1 MEELMISIND
11 YPSIQEAINHMKSDS
26 VLILDDQVYDE
37 TIYIDKPVKII
48 GQNNTVLNFNNR
60 QFIIEKGADVEL
72 KNLMISIQPTDFE
85 ANILVRDSSLKI
97 VECHLDVKTQSRDLY
112 AVLWAENSYVSF
124 QHMNIK
130 SEANLIKSIHGKVF
144 ELNGNNIDLDKCL
157 LGVEVHGSEVIEI
170 CNNKITCSMNFLRMS
185 KIYDFKIEGNEF
197 LIPLEPILSKP
208 RFFILDGVENGDI
221 AQIKG
226 NIFDAEKT
234 LNILIHNGQSVSR
247 TLEFSENTFKLKQD
261 IKAAIKF
268 DKINGLV
275 KLDKNNLDDGKI
287 IANQCGEITICTSI
301 FRRFTA
307 IKSKHIRLVKNE
319 KLQQI
324 IIEDSYHIHLKNN
337 EINNIV
343 SNEDAIKLTS
353 IDKIRL
359 EGNTVTSIDHGV
371 SVLNAGD
378 NLESLFI
385 NNEFKNC
392 KKRAINMTST
402 TQIKNIKSEL
412 YVKNNIFINNDKA
425 LFMDDQNMKH
435 CTIDEN
441 YFDNN
446 KDAVVLLGGKKTG
459 DLKVT
464 GNFYT
469 ASNQKLEV
477 RKASLCHL
485 THNNL
490 SNSKIHIRGCDDI
503 LIHGNFY
510 DNPGSKRGKCLDNE
524 VCVKLGGHLTVSH
537 NRILKGRV
545 KNEVKE
551 TFDTLNITA
560 YERHPAVTIH
570 DNTQLEGYEKKS
582 LFSTYQPKTLEL
594 YPDASLLS
602 LLQYEGDTEHNLS
615 MMDMDEVMRRDFLD
629 LRSSFVDL
637 KDLVQSQVIRKNIHA
652 IVENLQIEIL
662 AGRDSNDIY
671 RFIVKTN
678 ETVEMLKIYT
688 TMEATVD
695 SITEKRIVS
704 VLSNYM
710 DVLSGFMQKIS
721 EDEQDK
727 LKAQINLL
735 ENLL

>member
-1 MEELMISIND
+1 MEELIISIND
-11 YPSIQEAINHMKSDS
+11 YTSIQEAINHMKSDNT
-26 VLILDDQVYDE
+26 LMLDNKVYDE
-37 TIYIDKPVKII
+37 TIYIDKSVKII
-48 GQNNTVLNFNNR
+48 GQNNTVLNFNNK
-60 QFIIEKGADVEL
+60 QFLIEKGAIVEL
-72 KNLMISIQPTDFE
+72 NNLMISIQPSNFE
-85 ANILVRDSSLKI
+85 ANLLVKNSTLKI
-97 VECHLDVKTQSRDLY
+97 NECDLEVKTQSRDLY
-112 AVLWAENSYVSF
+112 AAIWAENSSVTF
-124 QHMNIK
+124 EKMNIK
-130 SEANLIKSIHGKVF
+130 SEANLIKSIHGKSCMI
-144 ELNGNNIDLDKCL
+144 NDNNMVIDKCS
-157 LGVEVHGSEVIEI
+157 LGIEVHGSEMIEI
-170 CNNKITCSMNFLRMS
+170 CNNIITCSMNFLRMS
-185 KIYDFKIEGNEF
+185 KIYDFRIEENEF
-197 LIPLEPILSKP
+197 TLPIEPILSKP
-208 RFFILDGVENGDI
+208 RFFILDGLENGEI
-221 AQIKG
+221 AQIKS
-226 NIFDAEKT
+226 NTFDAEKT
-234 LNILIHNGQSVSR
+234 LNILIHNGHSVGR
-247 TLEFSENTFKLKQD
+247 TLEFADNDFRMKPNV
-261 IKAAIKF
+261 KAAIKF

-287 IANQCGEITICTSI
+287 IANQCGEIAICTSV

-307 IKSKHIRLVKNE
+307 IKSKHIRLVMNE

-337 EINNIV
+337 KINNIV
-343 SNEDAIKLTS
+343 SNENAIKLSS

-359 EGNTVTSIDHGV
+359 EGNTITSVDHGV

-378 NLESLFI
+378 NQESLFI

-402 TQIKNIKSEL
+402 TQIKNIKAEL
-412 YVKNNIFINNDKA
+412 YVKNNIFINNAKA

-446 KDAVVLLGGKKTG
+446 RDAVVLLGGKKTS

-464 GNFYT
+464 GNFFT
-469 ASNQKLEV
+469 ASNQKIEV
-477 RKASLCHL
+477 RNSSLCHL

-490 SNSKIHIRGCDDI
+490 TNSKIHIRGCDDI

-510 DNPGSKRGKCLDNE
+510 DNPRSKRGKCLDNE
-524 VCVKLGGHLTVSH
+524 VCIKLGGHLTVSH

-615 MMDMDEVMRRDFLD
+615 LMDMDEVMRRDFLD
-629 LRSSFVDL
+629 LRSSFIDL
-637 KDLVQSQVIRKNIHA
+637 KDLVQSQLIRKNIHA

-710 DVLSGFMQKIS
+710 EVLSGFMQKIS